1 MRYAKLVNTIPVDYN
16 VITRMINIGD
26 SIITSATDNLLRYAG
41 IDSKEVIELP
51 MYGKCCAPEPCYF
64 IAQGHLGRQYDM
76 SFMDDPNISP
86 VFIGFALKDSYLL
99 EKEIAYFKR
108 FEPILCRD
116 EFTKNVLQRYDIEAY
131 ISGCITLTLPKRNEA
146 DGSKRNKY
154 FFVDIHES
162 FQKLIPE
169 DIKENAVFTSQNIK
183 IEMLDKSAMKNNEE
197 VARQRLEEY
206 KSFAK
211 MVITS
216 KLHCMVPCI
225 AMGIP
230 VIAVGNNF
238 SYRYSF
244 ADTFIDS
251 YNIEQLEFYD
261 WSIPREKVDIEGV
274 KKLFLDVGKSMLQH
288 KPDIKKIQ
296 ELDNIYTGRMKW
308 EYCQGIKRY
317 LREIFENEKIPE
329 YILWGASSGGYAV
342 NEVIKELWPESR
354 LLEVVDTFAEG
365 IFSGKTIKRPSDVLG
380 NYPDTKIIISTL
392 SGRESAEQFLKTIGK
407 RENIEYYFVH
417 ENM

>member
-1 MRYAKLVNTIPVDYN
+1 
-16 VITRMINIGD
+16 
-26 SIITSATDNLLRYAG
+26 
-41 IDSKEVIELP
+41 
-51 MYGKCCAPEPCYF
+51 
-64 IAQGHLGRQYDM
+64 
-76 SFMDDPNISP
+76 
-86 VFIGFALKDSYLL
+86 
-99 EKEIAYFKR
+99 
-108 FEPILCRD
+108 
-116 EFTKNVLQRYDIEAY
+116 
-131 ISGCITLTLPKRNEA
+131 
-146 DGSKRNKY
+146 
-154 FFVDIHES
+154 
-162 FQKLIPE
+162 
-169 DIKENAVFTSQNIK
+169 
-183 IEMLDKSAMKNNEE
+183 
-197 VARQRLEEY
+197 
-206 KSFAK
+206 
-211 MVITS
+211 
-216 KLHCMVPCI
+216 
-225 AMGIP
+225 
-230 VIAVGNNF
+230 
-238 SYRYSF
+238 
-244 ADTFIDS
+244 
-251 YNIEQLEFYD
+251 
-261 WSIPREKVDIEGV
+261 
-274 KKLFLDVGKSMLQH
+274 MLQH